1 MARTDL
7 QEAEIARL
15 RRKAQRVFEERTEE
29 PWQVSK
35 QEADQLLRLTG
46 EVLELRNREAHV
58 RQIQGLEG
66 DEY

>member
-7 QEAEIARL
+7 EEHQISKL
-15 RRKAQRVFEERTEE
+15 QRKARRVLGE
-29 PWQVSK
+29 PPDPWEVSK
-35 QEADQLLRLTG
+35 LEADQVLRLTG

-58 RQIQGLEG
+58 RQIQGLEP

>member
-7 QEAEIARL
+7 QEHEISQL
-15 RRKAQRVFEERTEE
+15 ERKARAVLRERAE
-29 PWQVSK
+29 PWAVSK
-35 QEADQLLRLTG
+35 IDADRVLRLTG

>member
-1 MARTDL
+1 VARTDL
-7 QEAEIARL
+7 QEHEISQL
-15 RRKAQRVFEERTEE
+15 ERKARGVLREPGEAWVMGKLDAER
-29 PWQVSK
+29 
-35 QEADQLLRLTG
+35 LLRLTG

>member
-1 MARTDL
+1 VARTDL
-7 QEAEIARL
+7 QEHEISQL
-15 RRKAQRVFEERTEE
+15 ERKARAVLRERAE
-29 PWQVSK
+29 PWAVSK
-35 QEADQLLRLTG
+35 IDADRVLRLTG

>member
-1 MARTDL
+1 VARTDL
-7 QEAEIARL
+7 QEHEIAQL
-15 RRKAQRVFEERTEE
+15 ERKARAVLREPSD

-35 QEADQLLRLTG
+35 IDADRVLRLTG
-46 EVLELRNREAHV
+46 EVIELRNREAHV